1 MRFGSLL
8 FDLTSDRLGEIIIQT
23 VAPPPPFY
31 ISVGNVLAYGLL
43 QAGAIIRWSFASYPL
58 FQSASARADG
68 NGVTS
73 YARQSTVGWHAVSG
87 AYP

>member
-8 FDLTSDRLGEIIIQT
+8 FDLTSDRLGEIIIQM
-23 VAPPPPFY
+23 VAPPPFY
-31 ISVGNVLAYGLL
+31 ISVGNVLECGLL
-43 QAGAIIRWSFASYPL
+43 QTGAIIRWSFASYPL